1 MFRPPLC
8 SGAGTTFRPEPSA
21 ASYGWRGAPLIAA
34 EAAQTTLGRMASFTD
49 RIPARLRRALHPAR
63 PFWRAAMLW
72 NGANGARM
80 SAAIS
85 FYGMLSLA
93 PLLIL
98 LVGLFGWWVDRE
110 VLTSGLV
117 SQVSAI
123 AGERGGAV
131 IGHALA
137 SAKEPAEGIA
147 ASVAGFVVL
156 LMGATGVFGELQSAF
171 ERIWRGDDKPADP
184 PKWWHGASL
193 RLRGIGY
200 VLVFGFLLL
209 VSLVISTFLS
219 LAAGWAGSWIA
230 LEQLVRVLNEV
241 AAFAVS
247 AALFFGLMRMSSG
260 RKPRWRSLAFGAV
273 VGATLF
279 TGGRQL
285 LALYLSSAAVVSAYG
300 AAGSLVVLLMW
311 IFFSAAILLYAAG
324 CAKAVEELRVEN
336 ETTASSP
343 PAPARGNR
351 RHVRHGL
358 EGGIR
363 P

>member
-1 MFRPPLC
+1 MSSL
-8 SGAGTTFRPEPSA
+8 
-21 ASYGWRGAPLIAA
+21 
-34 EAAQTTLGRMASFTD
+34 TD
-49 RIPARLRRALHPAR
+49 RVPAWLRRALRPAL
-63 PFWRAAMLW
+63 PFWRAALLW
-72 NGANGARM
+72 NGVDGARM

-98 LVGLFGWWVDRE
+98 LVGLLGWWVDRE

-117 SQVSAI
+117 SQAGAVLGER
-123 AGERGGAV
+123 AGEV
-131 IGHALA
+131 IGQALA

-147 ASVAGFVVL
+147 ASVVGFIVL
-156 LMGATGVFGELQSAF
+156 LMGATGVFGELQAAF
-171 ERIWRGDDKPADP
+171 QRIWTGEDKPAEP
-184 PKWWHGASL
+184 PKWWHAASL

-209 VSLVISTFLS
+209 VSLVLTTFLN
-219 LAAGWAGSWIA
+219 LAAGWAGSWLA
-230 LEQLVRVLNEV
+230 LEHVVRVLNEV
-241 AAFAVS
+241 AGFAVS

-260 RKPRWRSLAFGAV
+260 NRPRWRSLVFGAV

-311 IFFSAAILLYAAG
+311 IFFSSAILLYAAG
-324 CAKAVEELRVEN
+324 CAKAVEELRRAN
-336 ETTASSP
+336 EATRT
-343 PAPARGNR
+343 APAAPRSR
-351 RHVRHGL
+351 TRHRLQGSVR
-358 EGGIR
+358 
-363 P
+363 

>member
-1 MFRPPLC
+1 
-8 SGAGTTFRPEPSA
+8 
-21 ASYGWRGAPLIAA
+21 
-34 EAAQTTLGRMASFTD
+34 MASLVD
-49 RIPARLRRALHPAR
+49 RVPAWLRRALRPAL

-72 NGANGARM
+72 NAANGARM

-98 LVGLFGWWVDRE
+98 LVGLLGWWIDRE

-117 SQVSAI
+117 SQVSAVV
-123 AGERGGAV
+123 GERAAEV
-131 IGHALA
+131 IGQALA

-147 ASVAGFVVL
+147 ASIVGFVVL

-171 ERIWRGDDKPADP
+171 ERMWTGQDKPADP
-184 PKWWHGASL
+184 PKWWHAASL

-209 VSLVISTFLS
+209 VSLVITTLLN
-219 LAAGWAGSWIA
+219 LAAGWAGHWFA
-230 LEQLVRVLNEV
+230 LEHAVRVLNEV
-241 AAFAVS
+241 AGFAVS

-260 RKPRWRSLAFGAV
+260 NKPRWRSLAFGAV

-311 IFFSAAILLYAAG
+311 IFFSAAILLYSAG
-324 CAKAVEELRVEN
+324 CAKAVEELRVKN
-336 ETTASSP
+336 EETRAAAST
-343 PAPARGNR
+343 ARGRRGR
-351 RHVRHGL
+351 RHLRHTLQGSVR
-358 EGGIR
+358 
-363 P
+363 

>member
-1 MFRPPLC
+1 
-8 SGAGTTFRPEPSA
+8 
-21 ASYGWRGAPLIAA
+21 
-34 EAAQTTLGRMASFTD
+34 MASIAD
-49 RIPARLRRALHPAR
+49 RIPPWLRRALRPAL

-72 NGANGARM
+72 NGANGTRM

-98 LVGLFGWWVDRE
+98 LVGLLGWWIDPK
-110 VLTSGLV
+110 VLTSGLI
-117 SQVSAI
+117 SQVSMMV
-123 AGERGGAV
+123 GERGGAL
-131 IGHALA
+131 IGQALA
-137 SAKEPAEGIA
+137 SAKEPGEGIV
-147 ASVAGFVVL
+147 ASIIGFMVL
-156 LMGATGVFGELQSAF
+156 LMGATGVFGELQASF
-171 ERIWRGDDKPADP
+171 ERLWRGDAGPADP
-184 PKWWHGASL
+184 PKWWHAASL
-193 RLRGIGY
+193 RLRGVGY

-209 VSLVISTFLS
+209 VSLVISTFLN
-219 LAAGWAGSWIA
+219 LATGWAGSWFA
-230 LEQLVRVLNEV
+230 LEQVVRVLNEV
-241 AAFAVS
+241 AGFAIS

-285 LALYLSSAAVVSAYG
+285 LALYLSTAAVVSAYG

-324 CAKAVEELRVEN
+324 CAKAVEEIRVEN
-336 ETTASSP
+336 DKTRAAP
-343 PAPARGNR
+343 PARTRGNR
-351 RHVRHGL
+351 RPLRHGL
-358 EGGIR
+358 QGGLR